1 MDGVRVT
8 ILGCGSWG
16 SALAKA
22 LHEGGNTVTLW
33 GHLAEE
39 IEPIRASCRN
49 EKYLPGVELPAAV
62 CRAATTDLDAA
73 LAGAEALLLV
83 VPSQVL
89 RQVAARV
96 KASGALPANAA
107 WILAAKGL
115 DPQTGRSLCWAIED
129 EVGPL
134 AERLLVLVG
143 PSHAEEVA
151 RGLPTALVLAGAE
164 SPARAALQRAFSS
177 DALRV
182 YVNEDRTGTELGVAL
197 KNVVAVAAGI
207 IDGVGLGDN
216 TKGAL
221 ISRSLAEIGRYI
233 ESHGGDRQTLLGLA
247 GVGDL
252 VTTCFSQH
260 SRNRHVGEE
269 LGQGRSLDAILADMV
284 QVAEGVHTT
293 RTLHAMAG
301 QEGVEMPITE
311 QVYAVL
317 FAGKDPQLAIRE
329 LMKRD
334 PAPEIRKGG
343 SHARREA

>member
-1 MDGVRVT
+1 MARVT

-22 LHEGGNTVTLW
+22 LHESGNTVRLW
-33 GHLAEE
+33 GHLDEE
-39 IEPIRASCRN
+39 IGPIRATGRN

-62 CRAATTDLDAA
+62 CAAATTDLDAA
-73 LAGAEALLLV
+73 LQDCEALLLV

-89 RQVAARV
+89 RQVAARAM
-96 KASGALPANAA
+96 ASGALPADAT

-115 DPQTGRSLCWAIED
+115 DPKTGRSLCWAIED
-129 EVGPL
+129 EVGSL
-134 AERLLVLVG
+134 GERLLVLVG

-151 RGLPTALVLAGAE
+151 RGLPTALVLAGAD
-164 SPARAALQRAFSS
+164 SPRRGALQHDFSS
-177 DALRV
+177 QALRV

-216 TKGAL
+216 IKGAL

-233 ESHGGDRQTLLGLA
+233 ESHGGDRRTLLGLA

-252 VTTCFSQH
+252 VTTCFSRH

-269 LGQGRSLDAILADMV
+269 LGQGRSLEAILADMV

-293 RTLHAMAG
+293 RTLHELAG
-301 QEGVEMPITE
+301 REGVEMPITE

-329 LMKRD
+329 LMVRD

-343 SHARREA
+343 NHARSEA